1 METSG
6 DSDNSNNS
14 NSNNNSSNSSNSDNN
29 NNIATPRSHSGSI
42 KHYNKNISNIRSR
55 YCG

>member
-29 NNIATPRSHSGSI
+29 NNNIATPRSHSGSI
-42 KHYNKNISNIRSR
+42 KHYNNIR

>member
-29 NNIATPRSHSGSI
+29 NNNNIATPRSHSGSI
-42 KHYNKNISNIRSR
+42 KHYNNIR